1 MRNDLDHI
9 LWKTRKYH
17 QQIINNRSIFISVIS
32 PSPYTRKIWNFSR
45 SETVLIN
52 RSIESFVSSKNVHE
66 QVELFNK
73 TLLNIFHNFIPIK
86 IIVYDDRDPPWM
98 NDEIKKMI
106 KRKNWLFQSQ
116 RKSCKLDF
124 AVLNSLTQDISD
136 AITSFKLNIMKA
148 FRINLTI
155 PIQPQKPIGKY

>member
-52 RSIESFVSSKNVHE
+52 RSVESFVSSKNVHE

-73 TLLNIFHNFIPIK
+73 TLLNIFHNFILIK

-98 NDEIKKMI
+98 NDEIKTK
-106 KRKNWLFQSQ
+106 KQQ
-116 RKSCKLDF
+116 
-124 AVLNSLTQDISD
+124 Q
-136 AITSFKLNIMKA
+136 
-148 FRINLTI
+148 
-155 PIQPQKPIGKY
+155 QKKKD